1 MAAQHPLRILLVEDN
16 IVNQRVALRLLEKMG
31 YRADMASNGV
41 DALEMLRRYAYDVV
55 LMDVQMPD
63 MDGIEATQHIREQ
76 WERAE
81 QPYIIAMTAHA
92 MEGDRQLCLAAGMDD
107 YIGKPVRLEE
117 LVEKLSRV
125 ATRG

>member
-1 MAAQHPLRILLVEDN
+1 
-16 IVNQRVALRLLEKMG
+16 
-31 YRADMASNGV
+31 
-41 DALEMLRRYAYDVV
+41 MLRRYAYDVV